1 MIESTR
7 DIIRHPAT
15 VFSAAVAAAGTL
27 FNVPFLDALLGV
39 LWANVPTLFTASS
52 IGAFTVAPN
61 LGDLPAQVVEAM
73 QVVAILLGVAYG
85 GKLLLGVWRDAEQRL
100 D

>member
-1 MIESTR
+1 MIESTK
-7 DIIRHPAT
+7 DIVRHPAT
-15 VFSAAVAAAGTL
+15 VFSAALTALGTL

-39 LWANVPTLFTASS
+39 LWANIATLFTASS

-61 LGDLPAQVVEAM
+61 LGDLPAQIVEAM

-85 GKLLLGVWRDAEQRL
+85 GKLLYGVWQDVAQKI

>member
-15 VFSAAVAAAGTL
+15 VFSAALTAASGL

-39 LWANVPTLFTASS
+39 LWANVATLFTASS

-61 LGDLPAQVVEAM
+61 LGDLPGQVVEAM
-73 QVVAILLGVAYG
+73 QVVAILLGVMYG
-85 GKLLLGVWRDAEQRL
+85 GKLLYGVYTDAVQRL